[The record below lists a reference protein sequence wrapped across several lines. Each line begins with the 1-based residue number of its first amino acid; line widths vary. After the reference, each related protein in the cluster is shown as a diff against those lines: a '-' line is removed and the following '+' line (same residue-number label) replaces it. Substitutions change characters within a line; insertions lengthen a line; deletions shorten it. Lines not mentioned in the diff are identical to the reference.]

1 MNNEEEVE
9 LFAEGE
15 PIVLFLKDGR
25 HYLGEF
31 VGYYDE
37 GIALKVEAKTAYR
50 ILKAADSK
58 YEQFIQAR
66 IKEELGRL
74 FSPKDWLQKAR
85 QLENKLDDNVSSLT
99 TEQLKEY
106 VIGQVTA
113 LHRKWAREHWLGPI
127 QEEDI
132 SVPYLKELKRSV
144 RTLVMWDKI
153 DEVCSANEMQ
163 EEDEMRD
170 LSTMIDSGE
179 FQKLIEGETNE

>member
-1 MNNEEEVE
+1 MSDEEEVE
-9 LFAEGE
+9 LFETGE
-15 PIVLFLKDGR
+15 PIVLYLKDGR

-37 GIALKVEAKTAYR
+37 GIALRVEAKTAYR
-50 ILKAADSK
+50 VLKAEDSK
-58 YEQFIQAR
+58 FEQFVQAR
-66 IKEELGRL
+66 IKEELGKL

-85 QLENKLDDNVSSLT
+85 QLENKLNDNVGSLT
-99 TEQLKEY
+99 IEQLKEY
-106 VIGQVTA
+106 VTGQVTA
-113 LHRKWAREHWLGPI
+113 LHRNWAREHWSGPI
-127 QEEDI
+127 QEEDVR
-132 SVPYLKELKRSV
+132 VPYLQENKRSV

-179 FQKLIEGETNE
+179 FQKLIEGD